1 MTYENDDLEITN
13 PALKASE
20 DMRRACEALCQLLDS
35 RMHGPDHCEP
45 RYVIS
50 VASRMVGIEAHRLR
64 HYERLG
70 FVRPGRSDGN
80 TRLYSQ
86 EDVDHLCCVKTLM
99 NDLGLNSAGVQV
111 ALTLMQHMDELQQQV
126 TGMSTRLGRL
136 ERRRQLERGSRR
148 VEDEGVTDGH
158 SRQHRADDA

>member
-1 MTYENDDLEITN
+1 MTYTDKQLDEAVQ
-13 PALKASE
+13 PAVDATE
-20 DMRRACEALCQLLDS
+20 EMRQACEALCRLLS
-35 RMHGPDHCEP
+35 SSMRSPGHSEP

-86 EDVDHLCCVKTLM
+86 EDIDHLCCVKTLM
-99 NDLGLNSAGVQV
+99 NDLGLNSAGVQF
-111 ALTLMQHMDELQQQV
+111 ALALMQRMEAMQQEV
-126 TGMSTRLGRL
+126 ASMSGRLGRL
-136 ERRRQLERGSRR
+136 ESRRRTAAGPSGA
-148 VEDEGVTDGH
+148 EGE
-158 SRQHRADDA
+158 A

>member
-1 MTYENDDLEITN
+1 MIYDNDDRDVMQ
-13 PALKASE
+13 PALRVSE

-35 RMHGPDHCEP
+35 RMHGPDHSEP

-111 ALTLMQHMDELQQQV
+111 ALTLMQHMDELQRQV
-126 TGMSTRLGRL
+126 TGMSNRLGRL
-136 ERRRQLERGSRR
+136 ERRRPSAPGSQGT
-148 VEDEGVTDGH
+148 EGET
-158 SRQHRADDA
+158 

>member
-1 MTYENDDLEITN
+1 MLFKHGEWRSPLTHADDEERDMIQ
-13 PALKASE
+13 PALDASE
-20 DMRRACEALCQLLDS
+20 EMRRACEALCQLLDS
-35 RMHGPDHCEP
+35 AVREPSDSEP

-86 EDVDHLCCVKTLM
+86 EDIDQLCCVKTLM
-99 NDLGLNSAGVQV
+99 NDLGLNSAGVQF
-111 ALTLMQHMDELQQQV
+111 ALVLMQRMDSLQRQV
-126 TGMSTRLGRL
+126 CGMSGRLSRL
-136 ERRRQLERGSRR
+136 ERRRRSGRGS
-148 VEDEGVTDGH
+148 DGGE
-158 SRQHRADDA
+158 SEA

>member
-1 MTYENDDLEITN
+1 MTHANDDERDVMQPSLDI
-13 PALKASE
+13 SE
-20 DMRRACEALCQLLDS
+20 EMKRACEALCHLLES
-35 RMHGPDHCEP
+35 GLPDPAHCEP

-86 EDVDHLCCVKTLM
+86 DDIDHLCCVKTLM
-99 NDLGLNSAGVQV
+99 NDLGLNSAGVQF
-111 ALTLMQHMDELQQQV
+111 ALVLMERMDQLQRQIV
-126 TGMSTRLGRL
+126 GMSDRLVRL
-136 ERRRQLERGSRR
+136 ERRR
-148 VEDEGVTDGH
+148 
-158 SRQHRADDA
+158 RAGQNLNGMENGI

>member
-1 MTYENDDLEITN
+1 VSESSEHYAETQELEELI
-13 PALKASE
+13 SDE
-20 DMRRACEALCQLLDS
+20 MRRACEALCKLLDAGAHS
-35 RMHGPDHCEP
+35 PGYSEP

-86 EDVDHLCCVKTLM
+86 DDVDHLCCVKTLM
-99 NDLGLNSAGVQV
+99 NDLGLNAAGVQF
-111 ALTLMQHMDELQQQV
+111 ALALMNRMENLRV
-126 TGMSTRLGRL
+126 EVESMSERMTRL
-136 ERRRQLERGSRR
+136 ERRRRSSGDS
-148 VEDEGVTDGH
+148 GG
-158 SRQHRADDA
+158 A

>member
-1 MTYENDDLEITN
+1 VTHPNKDERDVMQ
-13 PALKASE
+13 PAVDVSE
-20 DMRRACEALCQLLDS
+20 DMRRACEALCHLLES
-35 RMHGPDHCEP
+35 GLPDPAHCEP

-86 EDVDHLCCVKTLM
+86 EDIDHLCCVKTLM
-99 NDLGLNSAGVQV
+99 NDLGLNSAGVQF
-111 ALTLMQHMDELQQQV
+111 ALVLMERMDQLQHQV
-126 TGMSTRLGRL
+126 VDMSDRLVRL
-136 ERRRQLERGSRR
+136 ERRRRAGQNPNGLENG
-148 VEDEGVTDGH
+148 GLTDG
-158 SRQHRADDA
+158 AN

>member
-1 MTYENDDLEITN
+1 MPYFNDDQDMMQ
-13 PALKASE
+13 PAVLASE
-20 DMRRACEALCQLLDS
+20 EMRRACEALCRLLDAS
-35 RMHGPDHCEP
+35 VHGPGHQEP

-64 HYERLG
+64 HYDRLG

-99 NDLGLNSAGVQV
+99 NDLGLNSAGVQF
-111 ALTLMQHMDELQQQV
+111 ALEMMRHMEELRQQV
-126 TGMSTRLGRL
+126 TGMSGRL
-136 ERRRQLERGSRR
+136 DRIERRRTASHDIAQGA
-148 VEDEGVTDGH
+148 ED
-158 SRQHRADDA
+158 A

>member
-1 MTYENDDLEITN
+1 VTHANDDERDVMQPSLDV
-13 PALKASE
+13 SE
-20 DMRRACEALCQLLDS
+20 EMKRACEALCHLLES
-35 RMHGPDHCEP
+35 GLPDPAHCEP

-86 EDVDHLCCVKTLM
+86 DDIDHLCCVKTLM
-99 NDLGLNSAGVQV
+99 NDLGLNSAGVQF
-111 ALTLMQHMDELQQQV
+111 ALVLMERMDQLQRQIV
-126 TGMSTRLGRL
+126 GMSDRLVRL
-136 ERRRQLERGSRR
+136 ERRR
-148 VEDEGVTDGH
+148 
-158 SRQHRADDA
+158 RAGQNLNGMENGI

>member
-1 MTYENDDLEITN
+1 VSYANEDEQDLAQPTLVISDE
-13 PALKASE
+13 
-20 DMRRACEALCQLLDS
+20 MRRACEALCHLLDS
-35 RMHGPDHCEP
+35 GVHDPAHGEP

-86 EDVDHLCCVKTLM
+86 EDIDQLCCVKTLM
-99 NDLGLNSAGVQV
+99 NDFGLNSAGVQF
-111 ALTLMQHMDELQQQV
+111 ALLLMRRMDELQRQMS
-126 TGMSTRLGRL
+126 GMTDRLGRM
-136 ERRRQLERGSRR
+136 ERRRRDTHGSPG
-148 VEDEGVTDGH
+148 VEGE
-158 SRQHRADDA
+158 A

>member
-1 MTYENDDLEITN
+1 MPRMSRDEMELTQAFAGI
-13 PALKASE
+13 SE
-20 DMRRACEALCQLLDS
+20 EMRDACDALCQLLDAS
-35 RMHGPDHCEP
+35 VRGPEHAEP

-70 FVRPGRSDGN
+70 FVRPGRSGGN

-99 NDLGLNSAGVQV
+99 NDLGLNAAGVQF
-111 ALTLMQHMDELQQQV
+111 ALALMQRMSDMQQEV
-126 TGMSTRLGRL
+126 LGMSRRLSRIEKRGRT
-136 ERRRQLERGSRR
+136 QDDPGGS
-148 VEDEGVTDGH
+148 T
-158 SRQHRADDA
+158 SREE

>member
-1 MTYENDDLEITN
+1 MQNDGRHDEVVQSVLET
-13 PALKASE
+13 SDE
-20 DMRRACEALCQLLDS
+20 MRQACEALCSLLS
-35 RMHGPDHCEP
+35 SSMRTPGHSEP

-86 EDVDHLCCVKTLM
+86 EDIDHLCCVKTLM
-99 NDLGLNSAGVQV
+99 NDLGLNSAGVQF
-111 ALTLMQHMDELQQQV
+111 ALTLMQRTESLQQEVQM
-126 TGMSTRLGRL
+126 MSRRLGRL
-136 ERRRQLERGSRR
+136 EGRRRQSGSP
-148 VEDEGVTDGH
+148 DG
-158 SRQHRADDA
+158 AGEEA

>member
-1 MTYENDDLEITN
+1 VTHANEDERDVMQPSLDV
-13 PALKASE
+13 SE
-20 DMRRACEALCQLLDS
+20 EMKRACEALCHLLES
-35 RMHGPDHCEP
+35 ELPDPAHCEP

-86 EDVDHLCCVKTLM
+86 DDIDHLCCVKTLM
-99 NDLGLNSAGVQV
+99 NDLGLNSAGVQF
-111 ALTLMQHMDELQQQV
+111 ALVLMERMDQLQRQIV
-126 TGMSTRLGRL
+126 GMSDRLVRL
-136 ERRRQLERGSRR
+136 ERRRRAGQNPNGS
-148 VEDEGVTDGH
+148 ENGI
-158 SRQHRADDA
+158 

>member
-1 MTYENDDLEITN
+1 MTYESDDRDVMQ

-35 RMHGPDHCEP
+35 RTHGPEHSEP
-45 RYVIS
+45 RFVIS

-86 EDVDHLCCVKTLM
+86 EDVDHLSCVKTLM

-111 ALTLMQHMDELQQQV
+111 ALTLMHHMDELQRQV
-126 TGMSTRLGRL
+126 AEMSNRMARL
-136 ERRRQLERGSRR
+136 ERRRSSTHVLR
-148 VEDEGVTDGH
+148 DTEGET
-158 SRQHRADDA
+158 

>member
-1 MTYENDDLEITN
+1 MTHPNKDERDVMQ
-13 PALKASE
+13 PAVDVSE
-20 DMRRACEALCQLLDS
+20 DMRRACEALCHLLES
-35 RMHGPDHCEP
+35 GLPDPAHCEP

-86 EDVDHLCCVKTLM
+86 EDIDHLCCVKTLM
-99 NDLGLNSAGVQV
+99 NDLGLNSAGVQF
-111 ALTLMQHMDELQQQV
+111 ALVLMERMDQLQHQV
-126 TGMSTRLGRL
+126 VDMSDRLVRL
-136 ERRRQLERGSRR
+136 ERRRRAGQNPNGLENG
-148 VEDEGVTDGH
+148 GLTDG
-158 SRQHRADDA
+158 AN

>member
-1 MTYENDDLEITN
+1 MTHANDDERDVMQPSLDV
-13 PALKASE
+13 SE
-20 DMRRACEALCQLLDS
+20 EMKRACEALCHLLES
-35 RMHGPDHCEP
+35 GLPDPAHCEP

-86 EDVDHLCCVKTLM
+86 DDIDHLCCVKTLM
-99 NDLGLNSAGVQV
+99 NDLGLNSAGVQF
-111 ALTLMQHMDELQQQV
+111 ALVLMERMDQLQRQIV
-126 TGMSTRLGRL
+126 GMSDRLVRL
-136 ERRRQLERGSRR
+136 ERRR
-148 VEDEGVTDGH
+148 
-158 SRQHRADDA
+158 RAGQNLNGMENGI

>member
-1 MTYENDDLEITN
+1 M
-13 PALKASE
+13 S
-20 DMRRACEALCQLLDS
+20 DMREQPIEMRESEQLLSEEMQRACEALCKLLDS
-35 RMHGPDHCEP
+35 GMHGPGYEEP

-86 EDVDHLCCVKTLM
+86 DDVDHLCCVKTLM
-99 NDLGLNSAGVQV
+99 NDLGLNAAGVQF
-111 ALTLMQHMDELQQQV
+111 ALTLMQRMENLREEFES
-126 TGMSTRLGRL
+126 MSERMARF
-136 ERRRQLERGSRR
+136 ERRRRTS
-148 VEDEGVTDGH
+148 
-158 SRQHRADDA
+158 ADSNGQSGAV

>member
-1 MTYENDDLEITN
+1 MPYVSDDQDMLQ
-13 PALKASE
+13 PANLVPE
-20 DMRRACEALCQLLDS
+20 EMRRACEALCRLLDPS
-35 RMHGPDHCEP
+35 VHGPGHQEP

-86 EDVDHLCCVKTLM
+86 EDVDQLCCVKTLM
-99 NDLGLNSAGVQV
+99 NDFGLNSAGVQF
-111 ALTLMQHMDELQQQV
+111 ALELMRHMEDLRQQV
-126 TGMSTRLGRL
+126 TGMSNRLDRV
-136 ERRRQLERGSRR
+136 ERRRGVSR
-148 VEDEGVTDGH
+148 DADH
-158 SRQHRADDA
+158 SSGGA

>member
-1 MTYENDDLEITN
+1 MSYENDGEQDGVQRFSLADDEI
-13 PALKASE
+13 
-20 DMRRACEALCQLLDS
+20 RRACEALCSLLNS
-35 RMHGPDHCEP
+35 GVHGPGHSEP

-86 EDVDHLCCVKTLM
+86 EDIDHLCCVKTLM
-99 NDLGLNSAGVQV
+99 NDLGLNSAGVQF
-111 ALTLMQHMDELQQQV
+111 ALELMRRMGELQQQV
-126 TGMSTRLGRL
+126 VGMSTRLDRI
-136 ERRRQLERGSRR
+136 ERRRAALRNLR
-148 VEDEGVTDGH
+148 
-158 SRQHRADDA
+158 DAESEA

>member
-1 MTYENDDLEITN
+1 VTHANDDERDVMQPSLDI
-13 PALKASE
+13 SE
-20 DMRRACEALCQLLDS
+20 EMKRACEALCHLLES
-35 RMHGPDHCEP
+35 GLPDPAHCEP

-86 EDVDHLCCVKTLM
+86 DDIDHLCCVKTLM
-99 NDLGLNSAGVQV
+99 NDLGLNSAGVQF
-111 ALTLMQHMDELQQQV
+111 ALVLMERMDQLQRQIV
-126 TGMSTRLGRL
+126 GMSDRLVRL
-136 ERRRQLERGSRR
+136 ERRR
-148 VEDEGVTDGH
+148 
-158 SRQHRADDA
+158 RAGQNLNGMENGI

>member
-1 MTYENDDLEITN
+1 VPYVNDDQDMMQPE
-13 PALKASE
+13 ALASE
-20 DMRRACEALCQLLDS
+20 EMRRACEALCSLLDS
-35 RMHGPDHCEP
+35 TVHGPSHQEP

-86 EDVDHLCCVKTLM
+86 EDIDHLCCVKTLM
-99 NDLGLNSAGVQV
+99 NDLGLNSAGVQF
-111 ALTLMQHMDELQQQV
+111 ALELMRHMEELRQQV
-126 TGMSTRLGRL
+126 TGMSGRL
-136 ERRRQLERGSRR
+136 DRMERRRNASR
-148 VEDEGVTDGH
+148 DTAQGTGEG
-158 SRQHRADDA
+158 

>member
-1 MTYENDDLEITN
+1 MTHANEDERDVMQ
-13 PALKASE
+13 PALDVSE
-20 DMRRACEALCQLLDS
+20 EMKRACEALCHLLES
-35 RMHGPDHCEP
+35 GLPDPAHCEP

-86 EDVDHLCCVKTLM
+86 EDIDHLCCVKTLM
-99 NDLGLNSAGVQV
+99 NDLGLNSAGVQF
-111 ALTLMQHMDELQQQV
+111 ALVLMERMDQLQRQV
-126 TGMSTRLGRL
+126 VGMSDRLVSL
-136 ERRRQLERGSRR
+136 ERRR
-148 VEDEGVTDGH
+148 
-158 SRQHRADDA
+158 RAGQNPNGTESGF